1 MEKGL
6 LKMKKVIAALIA
18 SAFVLTSCGGSSAAI
33 DLSPAEFQAR
43 AQESGVVLLD
53 VRTSGEFAAGHID
66 GALNIDVEG
75 MTFEGEIKSLDPS
88 KTYAI
93 YCQSGRR
100 SRIAAETMTE
110 AGFTKL
116 YNLDQGIG
124 SWISAGLPV
133 VA

>member
-1 MEKGL
+1 
-6 LKMKKVIAALIA
+6 MKKLLAIIFA
-18 SAFVLTSCGGSSAAI
+18 STLTLTSCGGSAASV
-33 DLSPAEFQAR
+33 DLNPTDFQAKT
-43 AQESGVVLLD
+43 QEAGVVLLD
-53 VRTSGEFAAGHID
+53 VRTAGEYATGHIE
-66 GALNIDVEG
+66 GAINIDVEG
-75 MTFEGEIKSLDPS
+75 MTFEEEIANLDKA

-100 SRIAAETMTE
+100 SRIAVAAMSK

-116 YNLDQGIG
+116 FNLDQGIG

>member
-1 MEKGL
+1 
-6 LKMKKVIAALIA
+6 MKKLIA
-18 SAFVLTSCGGSSAAI
+18 VLFATTLAITSCGSPSAAV
-33 DLSPAEFQAR
+33 DLNPADFQAK
-43 AQESGVVLLD
+43 AQEAGVILLD
-53 VRTSGEFAAGHID
+53 VRTAGEYSAGHIE

-75 MTFEGEIKSLDPS
+75 MTFEGEIKQLDKT

-100 SRIAAETMTE
+100 SRIAAETMTQ

-116 YNLDQGIG
+116 FNLDQGIG
-124 SWISAGLPV
+124 SWQSAGLPV